1 MEYKD
6 LATLYHMDGSPDR
19 AVHSARELAERQ
31 QSPSTFGLDFDTP
44 AGKLFLAVPRELSA
58 LTQRVLRRER
68 RVSNLMRSSP
78 GIAGNEVLRS
88 LVVDEVVMS
97 NSIENIHSTRKQIDD
112 TLASLDAADPKRKRF
127 REFARLYLDL
137 AFGDFAR
144 PETPEDIRA
153 IYDKIMDGED
163 ASVMPDGA
171 LFRKDPVFVSD
182 GMQQVHTGLYPE
194 SEIVR
199 ALEAMLSITSSEEI
213 PELYSALVGHYIF
226 EYIHPFYD
234 GNGRTGRYLLSLF
247 LELPLSKPTALSLSR
262 VMAEN
267 RSRYYQAFQSVENP
281 LNHGEITFFVITM
294 HELILMAQDRL
305 IQRLESNN
313 ETLALLEQEADD
325 LAAAGEYSEKELALI
340 FGLVQQ
346 AAFGVGASM
355 RLDMLCEIV
364 GLGVQQTRK
373 YLRELEEREVVVKT
387 RGRNPLAFALTS
399 GFLQAAFPEAVSSG
413 D

>member
-1 MEYKD
+1 M
-6 LATLYHMDGSPDR
+6 G
-19 AVHSARELAERQ
+19 
-31 QSPSTFGLDFDTP
+31 
-44 AGKLFLAVPRELSA
+44 
-58 LTQRVLRRER
+58 
-68 RVSNLMRSSP
+68 
-78 GIAGNEVLRS
+78 
-88 LVVDEVVMS
+88 
-97 NSIENIHSTRKQIDD
+97 NSIENIHSTHKQIDD

-127 REFARLYLDL
+127 REFARLYFDL
-137 AFGDFAR
+137 TFGDFSR

-171 LFRKDPVFVSD
+171 LFRKDPVFVSE

-281 LNHGEITFFVITM
+281 LNHGEITFFVVTM

-325 LAAAGEYSEKELALI
+325 LAAAGGYSEKELALI
-340 FGLVQQ
+340 FGAG
-346 AAFGVGASM
+346 AASGLWGGVF
-355 RLDMLCEIV
+355 
-364 GLGVQQTRK
+364 
-373 YLRELEEREVVVKT
+373 
-387 RGRNPLAFALTS
+387 N
-399 GFLQAAFPEAVSSG
+399 EA
-413 D
+413 